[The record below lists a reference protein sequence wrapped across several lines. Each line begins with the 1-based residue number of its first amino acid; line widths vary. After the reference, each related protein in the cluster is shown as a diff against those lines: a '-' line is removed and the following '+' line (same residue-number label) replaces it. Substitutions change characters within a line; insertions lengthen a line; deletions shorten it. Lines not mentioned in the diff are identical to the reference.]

1 MTRKTA
7 GTSILI
13 GTAAGAVLMPAAAA
27 ACAVAA
33 LKSGSSAETVTA
45 CAALCA
51 FASAFASA
59 FIASKLSGNP
69 LIGAASSGIILLA
82 LLVFALI
89 AGESE
94 GIFTVPLASLAGG
107 IAAFFLSG
115 VKRKKS
121 AKPKIKAKKPLK
133 R

>member
-13 GTAAGAVLMPAAAA
+13 GTAVGAALMPAAAA
-27 ACAVAA
+27 ICAAVA

-45 CAALCA
+45 CAAFCA
-51 FASAFASA
+51 FISAFASA
-59 FIASKLSGNP
+59 FTASKLNGNP

-89 AGESE
+89 TGESE
-94 GIFTVPLASLAGG
+94 GIFTVPLAALAGG
-107 IAAFFLSG
+107 LTAFFLSG
-115 VKRKKS
+115 TKRKKS
-121 AKPKIKAKKPLK
+121 KPKIKAKKPLK